1 MSVKQVII
9 FRKDLHCRKGKLA
22 AQVAHASLKVFFD
35 RMVEIGDDRYEIGPG
50 EGWDWPLVKEWIDGS
65 FTKIVLGCQDEPEI
79 LALEAKAKEA
89 GLPTALVV
97 DNGLTEFHGVKTVTC
112 LAIGPDDPEKIDKVT
127 GHLKPL

>member
-1 MSVKQVII
+1 MNVKQVIVA
-9 FRKDLHCRKGKLA
+9 RRDLHCRKGKLA

-35 RMVEIGDDRYEIGPG
+35 RMRPLYSEGLSIAPRDD
-50 EGWDWPLVKEWIDGS
+50 WDWPLVKEWIDGS

-127 GHLKPL
+127 GHLTPL